1 MAQYYTM
8 KNFNIYELENKSKE
22 ELIQI
27 ILQQSE
33 GYTSSESSVNKLNQN
48 NNEFNKSDFS
58 KTIIENKE
66 YLLNLINLVEDIIC
80 IKDDKG
86 SWLLASSSIL
96 KMFALENID
105 YVGKTDLE
113 LSELTDPIFKET
125 FKTSQITDEDA
136 WQKRTTLQNDEL
148 IPSIDG
154 KVKIYNVMK
163 QPTFNSDG
171 TRKSLIVVG
180 RDVTTERKVLELERF
195 LHNQNRIL
203 KDIAIALLELDSAD
217 AIYDYITKVIAEI
230 THSSLVISTAY
241 QENSNV
247 LEMKA
252 VHPSKMIDFVKRQ
265 FPAILDKIK
274 IEIDDDYRRHTVS
287 IYKNIYKLNFDLYE
301 LTFHQMPKY
310 FTDFFN
316 RYSKFE
322 TSYTLG
328 YIFEDEIFGYLSIML
343 KNNED
348 ISDKEFLET
357 VVYLASISIKRLQIY
372 GELIKSKNELELSNL
387 SKEKFF
393 SILARDVEKPFN
405 NIFRQTYYLTENYN
419 KIPLKELNSKLFE
432 YKVSLTEANYL
443 LENIFEWSK
452 LEMNLINIER
462 QIYPITHFYDID
474 EKFILKNSSEKEIK
488 VINELN
494 PNHKVFADE
503 RLTEIIFRNIFYNS
517 IKFTKKGGTIILRSN
532 EIGNFIEVSI
542 IDNGRGIPESILPK
556 LFLKEYKFST
566 LGTAGEE
573 GTGLGLLVAK
583 SFVNL
588 QNGQIEITS
597 KFHYGTTVKFT
608 LPKGSI

>member
-1 MAQYYTM
+1 M

-566 LGTAGEE
+566 LGTVGEE

>member
-1 MAQYYTM
+1 M
-8 KNFNIYELENKSKE
+8 KNFNIYELENKPKE

-33 GYTSSESSVNKLNQN
+33 DYTSSESITNKLNQN
-48 NNEFNKSDFS
+48 NDEFNKSDFS

-66 YLLNLINLVEDIIC
+66 YLLNLINLAEDIIC

-86 SWLLASSSIL
+86 RWLLANSSVL
-96 KMFALENID
+96 KMFVLENID

-113 LSELTDPIFKET
+113 LSELTDPVFKEIFKT
-125 FKTSQITDEDA
+125 CRITDEDA
-136 WQKRTTLQNDEL
+136 WQKRTASRNDEL
-148 IPSIDG
+148 IPSLDG
-154 KVKIYNVMK
+154 KIKIYDIIK
-163 QPTFNSDG
+163 QPTFNPDG

-180 RDVTTERKVLELERF
+180 RNVTKERQVLELERF

-230 THSSLVISTAY
+230 TRSSLVVSTAY

-252 VHPSKMIDFVKRQ
+252 VHPSKIVDFVKKQ
-265 FPAILDKIK
+265 FSSILDKIK
-274 IEIDDDYRRHTVS
+274 IEINGDYRQHTVNL
-287 IYKNIYKLNFDLYE
+287 YKNIYKLNFDLYE

-316 RYSKFE
+316 RYSKFK

-328 YIFEDEIFGYLSIML
+328 YIFEDEVFGYLSIML
-343 KNNED
+343 KNGED
-348 ISDKEFLET
+348 IPDKEFLET
-357 VVYLASISIKRLQIY
+357 IVYLASISIKRLQIY

-393 SILARDVEKPFN
+393 SILARDVEKPFH

-419 KIPLKELNSKLFE
+419 KIPLKELNAKLFE

-503 RLTEIIFRNIFYNS
+503 RLTEIICRNIFYNS
-517 IKFTKKGGTIILRSN
+517 IKFTQKGGTITLRSN
-532 EIGNFIEVSI
+532 EIENFIEVSI

-566 LGTAGEE
+566 LGTTGEE
-573 GTGLGLLVAK
+573 GTGLGLLIAK

-588 QNGQIEITS
+588 QNGQIEIIS

-608 LPKGSI
+608 LPKADM

>member
-1 MAQYYTM
+1 M

>member
-1 MAQYYTM
+1 
-8 KNFNIYELENKSKE
+8 
-22 ELIQI
+22 
-27 ILQQSE
+27 
-33 GYTSSESSVNKLNQN
+33 
-48 NNEFNKSDFS
+48 
-58 KTIIENKE
+58 
-66 YLLNLINLVEDIIC
+66 
-80 IKDDKG
+80 
-86 SWLLASSSIL
+86 
-96 KMFALENID
+96 
-105 YVGKTDLE
+105 
-113 LSELTDPIFKET
+113 
-125 FKTSQITDEDA
+125 
-136 WQKRTTLQNDEL
+136 
-148 IPSIDG
+148 
-154 KVKIYNVMK
+154 
-163 QPTFNSDG
+163 
-171 TRKSLIVVG
+171 
-180 RDVTTERKVLELERF
+180 
-195 LHNQNRIL
+195 
-203 KDIAIALLELDSAD
+203 
-217 AIYDYITKVIAEI
+217 
-230 THSSLVISTAY
+230 
-241 QENSNV
+241 
-247 LEMKA
+247 
-252 VHPSKMIDFVKRQ
+252 
-265 FPAILDKIK
+265 
-274 IEIDDDYRRHTVS
+274 
-287 IYKNIYKLNFDLYE
+287 
-301 LTFHQMPKY
+301 
-310 FTDFFN
+310 
-316 RYSKFE
+316 
-322 TSYTLG
+322 
-328 YIFEDEIFGYLSIML
+328 ML
-343 KNNED
+343 KKNED

-494 PNHKVFADE
+494 PNHKVFADA

>member
-1 MAQYYTM
+1 M

-217 AIYDYITKVIAEI
+217 AIYDYITKVIA
-230 THSSLVISTAY
+230 
-241 QENSNV
+241 
-247 LEMKA
+247 
-252 VHPSKMIDFVKRQ
+252 
-265 FPAILDKIK
+265 
-274 IEIDDDYRRHTVS
+274 
-287 IYKNIYKLNFDLYE
+287 
-301 LTFHQMPKY
+301 
-310 FTDFFN
+310 
-316 RYSKFE
+316 
-322 TSYTLG
+322 
-328 YIFEDEIFGYLSIML
+328 
-343 KNNED
+343 
-348 ISDKEFLET
+348 
-357 VVYLASISIKRLQIY
+357 
-372 GELIKSKNELELSNL
+372 
-387 SKEKFF
+387 
-393 SILARDVEKPFN
+393 
-405 NIFRQTYYLTENYN
+405 
-419 KIPLKELNSKLFE
+419 
-432 YKVSLTEANYL
+432 
-443 LENIFEWSK
+443 
-452 LEMNLINIER
+452 
-462 QIYPITHFYDID
+462 
-474 EKFILKNSSEKEIK
+474 
-488 VINELN
+488 
-494 PNHKVFADE
+494 
-503 RLTEIIFRNIFYNS
+503 
-517 IKFTKKGGTIILRSN
+517 
-532 EIGNFIEVSI
+532 
-542 IDNGRGIPESILPK
+542 
-556 LFLKEYKFST
+556 
-566 LGTAGEE
+566 
-573 GTGLGLLVAK
+573 
-583 SFVNL
+583 
-588 QNGQIEITS
+588 
-597 KFHYGTTVKFT
+597 
-608 LPKGSI
+608 